1 MRKLFYVFFLFLLS
15 CSKETPP
22 TPVDVSYTLIASAS
36 SGGSVNPTGGTYAA
50 NTAVT
55 VTATP
60 NTGYV
65 FSHWTGNANGND
77 NPLSISMT
85 GNKSIQASFVRQQFT
100 LEVNVLGEGSVSQSL
115 ISTSKTT
122 QDYTAGSV
130 VRLLASPSSGWLFS
144 GWSGAIDG
152 SDNPYDVNIN
162 EAKTITANFQ
172 ERQAGEA
179 VVLEADGPGGTYD
192 LITSVLAPGWSPIE
206 VPDCNHAAFG
216 DHIDELYD
224 ENLAKHVFRF
234 YMHPTPDNDRCINF
248 DRQRNEIKSYDKS
261 PENLLGRQG
270 EQVTYRWKFKL
281 PAGFQSSPKFTHI
294 HQIKS
299 VGGDYDSM
307 PMYTFTTRKGSP
319 DQLELRYAE
328 TENQVTLT
336 RTDLAPFIGQWVEA
350 TETIL
355 YGVNGTYNLELRNAL
370 TQEVLLSYANPSIV
384 NWRPEASFA
393 RPKWGVYRS
402 LEYAEDLRDEAVLF
416 ADFSVTE
423 E

>member
-1 MRKLFYVFFLFLLS
+1 MPRPFFIILFLLFS
-15 CSKETPP
+15 CSKETPAP
-22 TPVDVSYTLIASAS
+22 AEVTYTLIASAS
-36 SGGSVNPTGGTYAA
+36 NGGTVDPTRGTYAK
-50 NTAVT
+50 NTT
-55 VTATP
+55 VAITATP
-60 NTGYV
+60 NTDYV
-65 FSHWTGNANGND
+65 FSHWTGNANGNN
-77 NPLSISMT
+77 NPLSLSMS
-85 GNKSIQASFVRQQFT
+85 GNKSIQANFIQRQFA

-115 ISTSKTT
+115 VSTSKIP

-130 VRLLASPSSGWLFS
+130 VRLLATPSNGWMFS

-152 SDNPYDVNIN
+152 NNNPYDVTIN
-162 EAKTITANFQ
+162 EAKTIIANFQ
-172 ERQAGEA
+172 EQQASEA
-179 VVLEADGPGGTYD
+179 VVLAADGPGDTYA
-192 LITSVLAPGWSPIE
+192 LITAVLAPGWNPIE
-206 VPDCNHAAFG
+206 TPDCNHAAFG

-224 ENLAKHVFRF
+224 ANLAKHVFRF
-234 YMHPTPDNDRCINF
+234 YIHPTPDNDRCIKF

-281 PAGFQSSPKFTHI
+281 PEGFQSSPKFTHI

-319 DQLELRYAE
+319 DQFELRYAE
-328 TENQVTLT
+328 TDSQTTLT
-336 RTDLAPFIGQWVEA
+336 QTDLAPFIGQWVEA
-350 TETIL
+350 TQTIL
-355 YGVNGTYNLELRNAL
+355 YGVNGTYSLELRNAL
-370 TQEVLLSYANPSIV
+370 TQEVLLSYTNPSIV

-402 LEYAEDLRDEAVLF
+402 LVYAEDLRDEAVLF

>member
-1 MRKLFYVFFLFLLS
+1 MRKPFLLLVFLFLS
-15 CSKETPP
+15 CSKDKTPP
-22 TPVDVSYTLIASAS
+22 PAVMYTLIVSAS
-36 SGGSVNPTGGTYAA
+36 SGGSVNPTGGPYTA
-50 NTAVT
+50 NSNVA

-77 NPLSISMT
+77 NPLSISMS
-85 GNKSIQASFVRQQFT
+85 GNKSIQANFVQQQFT

-130 VRLLASPSSGWLFS
+130 VRLFASPSSGWLFS
-144 GWSGAIDG
+144 GWAGAIEG
-152 SDNPYDVNIN
+152 SDNPYDVTIN

-216 DHIDELYD
+216 DHIDEIFD
-224 ENLAKHVFRF
+224 ESLAKHVFRF
-234 YMHPTPDNDRCINF
+234 YIHPTPDNDRCINF

-261 PENLLGRQG
+261 PENLLGREG
-270 EQVTYRWKFKL
+270 ERVTYQWKFKL

-299 VGGDYDSM
+299 VGGDLASM
-307 PMYTFTTRKGSP
+307 PIYTLTTRKGTP

-328 TENQVTLT
+328 TENQGTLT

-350 TETIL
+350 TETIV

-384 NWRPEASFA
+384 NWRPGASFA

-402 LEYAEDLRDEAVLF
+402 LVYAEDLRDEAVLF

>member
-152 SDNPYDVNIN
+152 SDNPYDVTIN

-192 LITSVLAPGWSPIE
+192 LIISVLAPGWSPIE

>member
-77 NPLSISMT
+77 NPLSINMT

-152 SDNPYDVNIN
+152 SDNPYDVTIN

-216 DHIDELYD
+216 DHIDEIFD

-234 YMHPTPDNDRCINF
+234 YIHPSLLNAQGALDF
-248 DRQRNEIKSYDKS
+248 DVLYHSILHTDYLRLKAIEVGQEFSGASQES
-261 PENLLGRQG
+261 PEDFVQRLL
-270 EQVTYRWKFKL
+270 
-281 PAGFQSSPKFTHI
+281 
-294 HQIKS
+294 
-299 VGGDYDSM
+299 
-307 PMYTFTTRKGSP
+307 
-319 DQLELRYAE
+319 
-328 TENQVTLT
+328 N
-336 RTDLAPFIGQWVEA
+336 
-350 TETIL
+350 
-355 YGVNGTYNLELRNAL
+355 
-370 TQEVLLSYANPSIV
+370 
-384 NWRPEASFA
+384 
-393 RPKWGVYRS
+393 
-402 LEYAEDLRDEAVLF
+402 
-416 ADFSVTE
+416 
-423 E
+423 

>member
-152 SDNPYDVNIN
+152 SDNPYDVTIN